1 MQGKDLHL
9 YIIDFV
15 QNVLIKKIA
24 DVRQSIE
31 MKSIFRDVR
40 RRSAN
45 QEYFESLK
53 EYIQQ
58 EKLKGNEV
66 RLPKINEDIVAVRVK
81 DTNLVQLYHIRLK
94 RVVR

>member
-1 MQGKDLHL
+1 
-9 YIIDFV
+9 
-15 QNVLIKKIA
+15 
-24 DVRQSIE
+24 